1 MRLSKIEFFSL
12 LSYSIRGTSD
22 AEQGSKTW
30 RNAVKND
37 QFVQINSDS
46 KLTSDLIADW
56 IARNANTPPFSDY
69 FKPDVV
75 LVPIPRSTLMQQGT
89 LWVPQR
95 LANALAARNLGKSFE
110 CLERVAPL
118 PKSSTSTPANRPKA
132 IDHYN
137 TMRVQ
142 TILSESSE
150 ILLVDDVVTRGATS
164 MGAANRLIE
173 AFPNV
178 RIRLFAAL
186 RAVSPPDVFKE
197 IYDPRVGTIELRGD
211 QTYRTNFT

>member
-1 MRLSKIEFFSL
+1 MHLSKLEFFSL
-12 LSYSIRGTSD
+12 LSYSTRGTSD
-22 AEQGSKTW
+22 AEQDSKTW

-37 QFVQINSDS
+37 QFVPVNSGF

-56 IARNANTPPFSDY
+56 IAKNATKPPFNYY
-69 FKPDVV
+69 FKPNVV
-75 LVPIPRSTLMQQGT
+75 LVPIPRSTLMRPGT

-95 LANALAARNLGKSFE
+95 LANALAARNLGRSFE
-110 CLERVAPL
+110 CLQRIAPL
-118 PKSSTSTPANRPKA
+118 PKASISTPANRPKA

-137 TMRVQ
+137 TIRVQ
-142 TILSESSE
+142 TILSEPNE

-164 MGAANRLIE
+164 LGAANRLIE

-178 RIRLFAAL
+178 RICLFAAL
-186 RAVSPPDVFKE
+186 RAVSPPDVFKD
-197 IYDPRVGTIELRGD
+197 IYDPHLGIIELKGD

>member
-1 MRLSKIEFFSL
+1 MQLSKLEFFSL

-37 QFVQINSDS
+37 QYVQINSDS
-46 KLTSDLIADW
+46 KLTSELIADW
-56 IARNANTPPFSDY
+56 LAKNTSIQPFSDY
-69 FKPDVV
+69 FKPSAV
-75 LVPIPRSTLMQQGT
+75 LVPIPKSTLMQTGT
-89 LWVPQR
+89 LWIPQR

-110 CLERVAPL
+110 CLERVTPL
-118 PKSSTSTPANRPKA
+118 SRASTSTAANRPKA

-137 TMRVQ
+137 SMRVQ
-142 TILSESSE
+142 TILSEPSE
-150 ILLVDDVVTRGATS
+150 ILLVDDVVTRGATAI
-164 MGAANRLIE
+164 GAANRLIE
-173 AFPNV
+173 AFPNT

-186 RAVSPPDVFKE
+186 RAVSSPDVFKE
-197 IYDPRVGTIELRGD
+197 IYDPRIGTIELRGD